1 MPTHNTL
8 PSLFSD
14 IADAIRAK
22 TGDSA
27 QIVADD
33 FPTAIAGISA
43 GSTFATPVTATRTNA
58 TTISFSNLEGEPKF
72 FVMTAPNFTNSSSAG
87 SYMVALVVYNG
98 TTVYGGTIY
107 YRSDVGNWQLLT
119 TYTKSWN
126 NNTKTLTITTP
137 YSRNFVASTTYT
149 LLYAY

>member
-43 GSTFATPVTATRTNA
+43 GSAFATPVTATRTNA

-72 FVMTAPNFTNSSSAG
+72 FVMTAPDFTNNASS
-87 SYMVALVVYNG
+87 YVVALVVYNG

-107 YRSDVGNWQLLT
+107 YRSDQGSWQLLT

-126 NNTKTLTITTP
+126 NNTKTLTITAPTNR
-137 YSRNFVASTTYT
+137 SFAASTTYT